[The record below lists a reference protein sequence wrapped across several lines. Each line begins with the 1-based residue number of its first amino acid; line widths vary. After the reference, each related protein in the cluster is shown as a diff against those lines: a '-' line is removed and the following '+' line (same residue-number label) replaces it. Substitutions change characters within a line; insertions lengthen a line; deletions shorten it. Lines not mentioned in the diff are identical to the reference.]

1 MAVTPLLACDYCAT
15 LHKRAPLE
23 PAQIASCTR
32 CGEELYRQSRLS
44 LNGWIALTLTALIL
58 FVIANYFPI
67 AHLRIQG
74 MQVDASLPG
83 ALLLTWRQ
91 GHEMVAIMT
100 AMAGFWMPLTQL
112 LITLWA
118 LMAVRAGRLPGD
130 FAWGLR
136 VLHWVEPWSMIPV
149 LTLAIIVAVVKFSS
163 LADITPAPA
172 IWAFGI
178 LTFLLTGLTRV
189 AARNIWRY
197 AEDAGLVP
205 ISGLAATSMGED
217 ADTRLGA
224 QACTDMHGDANA
236 NVSKGNA
243 ARILLSCTCC
253 GYVQAAPAGL
263 FTRYIEDPGAA
274 LRCRRCNSR
283 IYPRKPDMRARV
295 WALLIAASIIY
306 LPANLLPIMRVRT
319 LVEDGNHTILGGV
332 LELWRLGSPD
342 LAIIVFVA
350 SIVVPVTKIVVL
362 VLLML
367 RDRWQGEAIARSRTR
382 LYGFVEFIGQW
393 SMLDVFVVIL
403 MSAMANFPGVS
414 QVLAGPGAASFG
426 MVVVLTMLAA
436 HCFDP
441 RSAWDHGPVTAASP
455 RTTSLSSTP
464 ASMPLVA
471 NQSARRRAESNL

>member
-1 MAVTPLLACDYCAT
+1 VIDGGHANAC
-15 LHKRAPLE
+15 RAITARRCISGLRLE
-23 PAQIASCTR
+23 PAQIAFVHALWR
-32 CGEELYRQSRLS
+32 ELYRQGRLS
-44 LNGWIALTLTALIL
+44 LNGWIALTLTAIIL

-205 ISGLAATSMGED
+205 ISGLAATSTGED

-224 QACTDMHGDANA
+224 QACTDMHGTPMPMFQRQCRAHIA
-236 NVSKGNA
+236 Q
-243 ARILLSCTCC
+243 LHLCC
-253 GYVQAAPAGL
+253 YVQAAPAGL
-263 FTRYIEDPGAA
+263 
-274 LRCRRCNSR
+274 SR
-283 IYPRKPDMRARV
+283 GI
-295 WALLIAASIIY
+295 
-306 LPANLLPIMRVRT
+306 
-319 LVEDGNHTILGGV
+319 
-332 LELWRLGSPD
+332 
-342 LAIIVFVA
+342 
-350 SIVVPVTKIVVL
+350 
-362 VLLML
+362 
-367 RDRWQGEAIARSRTR
+367 
-382 LYGFVEFIGQW
+382 
-393 SMLDVFVVIL
+393 
-403 MSAMANFPGVS
+403 
-414 QVLAGPGAASFG
+414 
-426 MVVVLTMLAA
+426 
-436 HCFDP
+436 
-441 RSAWDHGPVTAASP
+441 
-455 RTTSLSSTP
+455 
-464 ASMPLVA
+464 
-471 NQSARRRAESNL
+471 